1 MINEMK
7 FNEDVAMMCGLKEA
21 VLASFLWD
29 LMLRDD
35 EAVYRYGKM
44 WTRISQR
51 GISMHLP
58 YMSERVISRAA
69 RKLRDK
75 GILTIEKI
83 NDSKFDHTYSYAFTE
98 FGCDLMIDEGCL
110 F

>member
-51 GISMHLP
+51 GISVHLP